1 MQKSHKK
8 GDKMKKILSVS
19 VILSTLLCANTLN
32 SALKNGKFKGDFALH
47 FERYHNKNAQDSG
60 YSMYSV
66 GLMYKSAKFYNF
78 NLNLGFRA
86 NDKINE
92 LHDGDFDNTTTTMFH
107 TANLTYHGK
116 NFKFLAGRN
125 KETYQWIH
133 GFQEELK
140 LNGNIDNFK
149 YTILHTFRHGRANNH
164 EEMKAFS
171 SLNNGK
177 GINLLDVVYN
187 QELFNADMYFYN
199 ASTLANWYGI
209 TLNANK
215 DIYSGKLVFSKSN
228 ELTNKPDGS
237 YFNIEG
243 GVDFTIAALNVGYI
257 KTDKKGGL
265 GSMKID
271 RNVYDNMNP
280 LEERNHIFDKD
291 AKTIYSNISIPIND
305 KLFLSGNLGHIDF
318 QNKKANEIDLYVDYD
333 VSKAM
338 SAEICL
344 DKYNSDIN
352 DKDSKAL
359 KAQIAYRF

>member
-1 MQKSHKK
+1 
-8 GDKMKKILSVS
+8 MKKILTCSL
-19 VILSTLLCANTLN
+19 ILSTLLCANEFDN
-32 SALKNGKFKGDFALH
+32 ALKNGKFKGDFALH

-66 GLMYKSAKFYNF
+66 GFMYKSAKFDNF
-78 NLNLGFRA
+78 NINLGFRA

-92 LHDGDFDNTTTTMFH
+92 LHDGNFDNSTKAILH
-107 TANLTYHGK
+107 TANITYYGK
-116 NFKFLAGRN
+116 NFKFIAGRN

-140 LNGNIDNFK
+140 LSGNIDNFQ
-149 YTILHTFRHGRANNH
+149 YTILHEFRHGRANNH
-164 EEMKAFS
+164 EELKAFS
-171 SLNNGK
+171 TLNNRK
-177 GINLLDVVYN
+177 GLNLLDVEFKQDFLNTNV
-187 QELFNADMYFYN
+187 YFYN
-199 ASTLANWYGI
+199 APTLANWYGI

-228 ELTNKPDGS
+228 EMTNKPNGS
-237 YFNIEG
+237 YFNIES
-243 GVDFTIAALNVGYI
+243 GVDFKIASLNIGYI

-280 LEERNHIFDKD
+280 LEEGNHIFDKD
-291 AKTIYSNISIPIND
+291 AKTIYSNISIPVND
-305 KLFLSGNLGHIDF
+305 NLSLSANYGYIDF

-333 VSKAM
+333 VSKIM

-344 DKYNSDIN
+344 DKYNSDI
-352 DKDSKAL
+352 DVEDSNAI